1 MSKNINLKEKKKL
14 LSFFKHREE
23 KKKKKTKVTPS
34 VYQTVELSIVD
45 ESEDSYYISKRE
57 DPIILR

>member
-14 LSFFKHREE
+14 LNFFKHREE

-45 ESEDSYYISKRE
+45 ESEDSYYISKR
-57 DPIILR
+57 